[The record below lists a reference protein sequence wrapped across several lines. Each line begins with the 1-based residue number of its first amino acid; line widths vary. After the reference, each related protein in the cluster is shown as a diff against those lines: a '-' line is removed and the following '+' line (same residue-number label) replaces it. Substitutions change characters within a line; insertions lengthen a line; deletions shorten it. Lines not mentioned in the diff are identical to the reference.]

1 MAILQHQPTS
11 VLTAFFQQPFGFDV
25 LSLPQTDRRDANIPH
40 CSPQGKHGVHRVTAR
55 GQHEHLSEKHG
66 ESMEKAW
73 RKHGESMEM
82 HGKTHQKTG
91 EY

>member
-55 GQHEHLSEKHG
+55 GQHEHLSEKAWRKHG

-73 RKHGESMEM
+73 RKHGE
-82 HGKTHQKTG
+82 THQKTG